1 MGIGATATRE
11 TMLVTQV
18 GGLLCALPIGH
29 VVETMRPL
37 PIEPIA
43 AIGPELPFVSG
54 VAVVRGA
61 AIPVVDVAQLLEQ
74 RAGTQARFVIMRT
87 SAAGSDARI
96 ALWVDSVIDVR
107 SFEHVAIADLPPL
120 LRGANRDMVS
130 AIGTLDR
137 ALLVVLNAGRVVPP
151 EAWQAIRR
159 SDR

>member
-1 MGIGATATRE
+1 MGIGDTATRE
-11 TMLVTQV
+11 TMLVTHV

-43 AIGPELPFVSG
+43 AVGAELPFVAG
-54 VAVVRGA
+54 VSVVRGA
-61 AIPVVDVAQLLEQ
+61 PIPVVDVARLLDQ
-74 RAGTQARFVIMRT
+74 RAGAQTRFVIVRT
-87 SAAGSDARI
+87 SGSDARI
-96 ALWVDSVIDVR
+96 ALWVDAVIDVR
-107 SFEHVAIADLPPL
+107 SFERVAIADLPPL
-120 LRGANRDMVS
+120 LQGANRDVVS

-159 SDR
+159 SDA